1 MAAPEHEV
9 GQEARAVATAGANS
23 HVHSPRP
30 RDEGALRGEHRGT
43 GASARNDGQMGAAPE
58 EGGSW
63 VPRPGRQTEDRLS

>member
-30 RDEGALRGEHRGT
+30 RDEGALRGEHTGGRGR
-43 GASARNDGQMGAAPE
+43 AR
-58 EGGSW
+58 
-63 VPRPGRQTEDRLS
+63 V